1 MQQVKLLYNSP
12 LKLAIYGARICYN
25 SFDKSDTKPCTE
37 CVGIGK
43 AVYFSVV
50 EEIAVKCS
58 TCGGEGYIY
67 GEEDLKLIERLRN
80 DGHHSVFEHIYYTFE
95 IDGISRALLQELVR
109 HRIASYSVKSTPEA
123 FKTSLIM
130 TINARNLRNLL
141 HLRIDKRALKEF
153 QELSKAIADSLP
165 KDHLILFEDILKKML
180 TFKSNN
186 GMIVV

>member
-12 LKLAIYGARICYN
+12 LKLAIDGARICYN

-43 AVYFSVV
+43 VVYFSDE

-58 TCGGEGYIY
+58 TCGGEGFIY
-67 GEEDLKLIERLRN
+67 GEKDKNLIKKLIKK
-80 DGHHSVFEHIYYTFE
+80 GHTSVIEHVVYTFS
-95 IDGISRALLQELVR
+95 IKGISQDCSHPLI
-109 HRIASYSVKSTPEA
+109 RIASCSKFIAQSE
-123 FKTSLIM
+123 LIM

-165 KDHLILFEDILKKML
+165 KDHLILFED
-180 TFKSNN
+180 
-186 GMIVV
+186 